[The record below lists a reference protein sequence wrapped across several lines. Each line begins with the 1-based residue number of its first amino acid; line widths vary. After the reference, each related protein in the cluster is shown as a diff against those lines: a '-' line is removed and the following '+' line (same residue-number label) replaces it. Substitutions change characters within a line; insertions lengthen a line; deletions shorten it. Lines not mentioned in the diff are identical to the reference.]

1 MVKLGDICVINPKS
15 PVFEDDFFV
24 SFVPMQKV
32 GENGEF
38 DASDMKKYSE
48 VKKGFTYFQNGDVLF
63 AKITPCM
70 ENGKGAIARNLQNEI
85 GFGSTEFHILRPKN
99 SNVLSEWVYYLLSW
113 SNFRKEAEN
122 NMTGSAGQKRVPK
135 LFLEN
140 YNVNLPSLE
149 KQKKQINSLAK
160 LDDVITL
167 RKQQLSKLDELVKS
181 RFIEL
186 FGDCEN
192 RECLGNVATF
202 IKTGKLDAN
211 AEVKDGDY
219 PFFTCDSVPKRI
231 DKHAFDMEAILISG
245 NGSQVGH
252 IHYYNGKFNAYQRTY
267 VLGNFLPSFD
277 VGFIKVYLEME
288 LKLYIMKNKKGSAVP
303 YITLPMLQDF
313 LIPKPPLNEQQAFS
327 SFVEQTDKSKLA
339 IQKSLEKLETLK
351 KALMQKYFG

>member
-167 RKQQLSKLDELVKS
+167 RKQQLSKLDEIVKS

-288 LKLYIMKNKKGSAVP
+288 LKLYIMKNKKGLLFRISHCQCFR
-303 YITLPMLQDF
+303 IF
-313 LIPKPPLNEQQAFS
+313 LFRS
-327 SFVEQTDKSKLA
+327 HH
-339 IQKSLEKLETLK
+339 
-351 KALMQKYFG
+351 